1 MNQPNFSHVSNPTDY
16 MDIAVKKVKDH
27 FKDNFRNKKVLDLP
41 AGNGWIGEVLTEYGM
56 EVISADINEEKPH
69 FAQVDMEKPLPF
81 SDEEFDAIICCE
93 GIAHIFSPFELFTE
107 FSRTL
112 KKVAFL

>member
-1 MNQPNFSHVSNPTDY
+1 ME
-16 MDIAVKKVKDH
+16 IAVMKVKNH
-27 FKDNFRNKKVLDLP
+27 FKDNFKNKKVLDLP
-41 AGNGWIGEVLTEYGM
+41 AGNGWIGDQLNEYGM
-56 EVISADINEEKPH
+56 EAISADINEDKPH
-69 FAQVDMEKPLPF
+69 FEQVDMEKPLPF